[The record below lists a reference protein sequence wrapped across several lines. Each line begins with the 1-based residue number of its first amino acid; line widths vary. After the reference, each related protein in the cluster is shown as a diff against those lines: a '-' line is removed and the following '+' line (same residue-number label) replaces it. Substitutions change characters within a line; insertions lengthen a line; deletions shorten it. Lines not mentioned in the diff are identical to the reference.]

1 MFKAI
6 PLEKYY
12 FSTSKYFMTYLSF
25 FHCLYIHV
33 YIYLYIYIY
42 SACIIFHV
50 FYLKTCF
57 IYYVDYCS
65 FMFMMPFYT
74 PVSRRAVLCD
84 WVWQAAGRAHK
95 FPHNNFSSVHRIFTK
110 LGQMIPLW
118 KGKNPIYFG
127 VIRLKVKVT
136 INRMFNNRVVSA

>member
-1 MFKAI
+1 MTL
-6 PLEKYY
+6 PLVGPLLDNTNSYSY
-12 FSTSKYFMTYLSF
+12 S
-25 FHCLYIHV
+25 YIHV
-33 YIYLYIYIY
+33 YIYIYIY

-84 WVWQAAGRAHK
+84 WVWRAVGGR
-95 FPHNNFSSVHRIFTK
+95 PGVHTGFR
-110 LGQMIPLW
+110 
-118 KGKNPIYFG
+118 
-127 VIRLKVKVT
+127 T
-136 INRMFNNRVVSA
+136 ITLVLYIGSIANLAT